1 MVDGELSL
9 LHGAVVLLLLIAF
22 ILHAPAA
29 VSLNAHHA
37 YYIHFLCVKPYVM
50 FVVFFFLKNCSG

>member
-29 VSLNAHHA
+29 VSLNAHNE

-50 FVVFFFLKNCSG
+50 FGCLKSCSG